1 MIWLPRYVSRTVL
14 GAMLLVLLLLLGLD
28 VVFSFI
34 AELEELRADYRAPQA
49 LIYVLLT
56 SPRRAYDMLPIA
68 ALVGGIAGLGM
79 LANHSELTVM
89 RAAGVSIRRI
99 VWWVLKPA
107 LLMVVAGLLL
117 GQYVVP
123 KTERLAEERRA
134 EALGQES
141 GAGTGMF
148 GAYWHREG
156 NTVLNVALVD
166 ATGLLKGLSFFRFDD
181 NGRFLGSVR
190 ANEARF
196 IDGGGWELSGLSET
210 RIEADGHTVT
220 STREK
225 ERWDSKLTPEY
236 LRLVTLKPEYLSL
249 SSLYEYAT
257 YLKQQGLDAE
267 AYFLEFWKKALAPLA
282 TISMVLIACSFI
294 FGPLRSVTMGLRI
307 LSGVLAGLLFRYG
320 QDFLGYASLVYDFS
334 PLLAAGLPIAVCL
347 VAGGVAIAR
356 VR

>member
-1 MIWLPRYVSRTVL
+1 MIWLPRYVSRTVF

-34 AELEELRADYRAPQA
+34 VELEELRADYRAPQA
-49 LIYVLLT
+49 LVYVLLT
-56 SPRRAYDMLPIA
+56 APRRAYDMLPVA
-68 ALVGGIAGLGM
+68 ALVGGIVGLGM

-107 LLMVVAGLLL
+107 LLLVVVGLLL

-123 KTERLAEERRA
+123 KSERLAEERRA
-134 EALGQES
+134 AALGQEAD
-141 GAGTGMF
+141 AGTF
-148 GAYWHREG
+148 NAYWHREG
-156 NTVLNVALVD
+156 DTVLSVARVESG
-166 ATGLLKGLSFFRFDD
+166 GLLKGLSFFRFDA
-181 NGRFLGSVR
+181 NGQLQGSVR
-190 ANEARF
+190 ANEAKF
-196 IDGGGWELSGLSET
+196 DGRGWELSGLVET
-210 RIEADGHTVT
+210 RLEADGRTLT
-220 STREK
+220 ATRAQ
-225 ERWDSKLTPEY
+225 ERWDSQLTPEY
-236 LRLVTLKPEYLSL
+236 LRLVTQKPEYLSL
-249 SSLYEYAT
+249 TSLHDYAR

-294 FGPLRSVTMGLRI
+294 FGPLRTVTMGLRI
-307 LSGVLAGLLFRYG
+307 LTGVLAGLLFRYG

-334 PLLAAGLPIAVCL
+334 PLLAAALPIAVCL
-347 VAGGVAIAR
+347 LAGGIAIAR